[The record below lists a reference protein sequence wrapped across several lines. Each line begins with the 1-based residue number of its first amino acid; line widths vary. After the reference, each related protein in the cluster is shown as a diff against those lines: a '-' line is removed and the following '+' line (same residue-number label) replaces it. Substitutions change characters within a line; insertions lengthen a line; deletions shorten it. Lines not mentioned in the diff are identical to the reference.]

1 MPWAGY
7 CGIAALA
14 VATEARAQDGQPPQ
28 QQQDAELVFER
39 EVFDYPSFTRR
50 NPFRPLSGPGGE
62 LRFED
67 LSLIGIM
74 YSPDGA
80 NSVAVLSTGG
90 VTVNED
96 GTTAP
101 VEGEMAEV
109 QVRTDQVP
117 PSTRAARVFGDQS
130 LSNLQGLFVFTERQ
144 VEVADLPFDV
154 AELVV
159 AHRDTALP
167 GPALRVGG
175 RLEPLPEL

>member
-1 MPWAGY
+1 MRMKRTTLIMAAA
-7 CGIAALA
+7 IAALA
-14 VATEARAQDGQPPQ
+14 LAAEAQAQDAQPPQ

-101 VEGEMAEV
+101 VEGDAFYLKVGERIGNATVV
-109 QVRTDQVP
+109 QIRRDAVVVDVQEFDAVERRTMNFV
-117 PSTRAARVFGDQS
+117 SRR
-130 LSNLQGLFVFTERQ
+130 QGGT
-144 VEVADLPFDV
+144 P
-154 AELVV
+154 
-159 AHRDTALP
+159 
-167 GPALRVGG
+167 
-175 RLEPLPEL
+175 